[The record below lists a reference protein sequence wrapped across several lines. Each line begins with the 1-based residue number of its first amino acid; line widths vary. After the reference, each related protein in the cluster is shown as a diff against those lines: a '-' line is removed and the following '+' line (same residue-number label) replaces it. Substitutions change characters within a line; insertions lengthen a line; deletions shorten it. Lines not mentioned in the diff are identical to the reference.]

1 MPLQFIQ
8 ETSGNAYIRFMV
20 RDNEWVLSTATGD
33 MQTVDMSSAPVV
45 VDIENIQLGWLKL
58 EGGRDWLPW
67 PNNDPQQVAKPSDA
81 HNQGFSVMFYST
93 KLFEDEPVRELSAS
107 GAGIRQFVM
116 DLHEEAEKAKGIFG
130 TGKVPAVKITSGKKV
145 KMGKNDTRVPQFEIV
160 KWINRPDEL
169 VGDVPP
175 PAKDASPVSPAA
187 SQQSGGAPN
196 VDFENDDE
204 I

>member
-67 PNNDPQQVAKPSDA
+67 PDNVPTNVAKPSDA
-81 HNQGFSVMFYST
+81 HDQGFSVKFFSNRI
-93 KLFEDEPVRELSAS
+93 FDDQPVRELSAS

-116 DLHEEAEKAKGIFG
+116 DLHEEAEKAKEFG
-130 TGKVPAVKITSGKKV
+130 SGKVPAIKIGDAPKV
-145 KMGKNDTRVPQFEIV
+145 KMGKNDTRVPKFEIV

-169 VGDVPP
+169 SGDVPP
-175 PAKDASPVSPAA
+175 PEKTAPPISPASQSSGA
-187 SQQSGGAPN
+187 SN
-196 VDFENDDE
+196 DVDFDNDDE

>member
-1 MPLQFIQ
+1 MPLNFIQ

-20 RDNEWVLSTATGD
+20 RDNEWVMSTATGD
-33 MQTVDMSSAPVV
+33 METVDMSSAPVV

-67 PNNDPQQVAKPSDA
+67 PDNVPTNVAKPSDA
-81 HNQGFSVMFYST
+81 HDQGFSVMFYST
-93 KLFEDEPVRELSAS
+93 KLFEGEPVRELSAS

-116 DLHEEAEKAKGIFG
+116 DVHEEAEKAKEFG
-130 TGKVPAVKITSGKKV
+130 SGKVPAIKIGDAPKV
-145 KMGKNDTRVPQFEIV
+145 KMGKNDTRVPKFEIV

-196 VDFENDDE
+196 VDFDNDE

>member
-20 RDNEWVLSTATGD
+20 NDNEWL
-33 MQTVDMSSAPVV
+33 MSSAAGMEKIDMFSTAII

-67 PNNDPQQVAKPSDA
+67 PKNDPQQVAKPSDA
-81 HNQGFSVMFYST
+81 HEQGFSVMFYST

-107 GAGIRQFVM
+107 GAGVRQFVQ
-116 DLHEEAEKAKGIFG
+116 DLYEEAEKAKEFG
-130 TGKVPAVKITSGKKV
+130 SGKVPAIKISDAPKV
-145 KMGKNDTRVPQFEIV
+145 KMGKNGSRVPQFEIV
-160 KWINRPDEL
+160 KWVNRPEAL
-169 VGDVPP
+169 SGDVPQP
-175 PAKDASPVSPAA
+175 EEKVAPPVSPAEK
-187 SQQSGGAPN
+187 SGGAPN
-196 VDFENDDE
+196 VDFNSEE

>member
-8 ETSGNAYIRFMV
+8 ETGGNAFVRYMV
-20 RDNEWVLSTATGD
+20 RDNEWQMSSAAGMETF
-33 MQTVDMSSAPVV
+33 DMSSAPVV

-67 PNNDPQQVAKPSDA
+67 PKNDPQQVTKPSDA

-116 DLHEEAEKAKGIFG
+116 DLYEEAEKAKEFG
-130 TGKVPAVKITSGKKV
+130 SGKVPAIKIGEAPRV
-145 KMGKNDTRVPQFEIV
+145 KMGKNSTRVPQFEIV

-175 PAKDASPVSPAA
+175 PAKDASPVSPA
-187 SQQSGGAPN
+187 SQSGGAPN
-196 VDFENDDE
+196 DVDFDNDE

>member
-20 RDNEWVLSTATGD
+20 RDNEWVMSTATGD
-33 MQTVDMSSAPVV
+33 TEKVDMSSAPVV

-67 PNNDPQQVAKPSDA
+67 PDNVSTNVAKPSDA
-81 HNQGFSVMFYST
+81 HNQGFSVKFFSNRI
-93 KLFEDEPVRELSAS
+93 FDDQPVRELSAS

-116 DLHEEAEKAKGIFG
+116 DVHEEAEKAIEFG
-130 TGKVPAVKITSGKKV
+130 SGKVPAIKIGDAPKV

-187 SQQSGGAPN
+187 SQQSGGAPDD
-196 VDFENDDE
+196 VDFE

>member
-1 MPLQFIQ
+1 MPLNFIQ
-8 ETSGNAYIRFMV
+8 ETGGNAFVRYMV
-20 RDNEWVLSTATGD
+20 RDNEWQMSSAAGMETF
-33 MQTVDMSSAPVV
+33 DMSSAPVV

-67 PNNDPQQVAKPSDA
+67 PKNDPQQVTKPSDA

-116 DLHEEAEKAKGIFG
+116 DLYEEAEKAKEFG
-130 TGKVPAVKITSGKKV
+130 SGKVPAVKITDGKKV
-145 KMGKNDTRVPQFEIV
+145 KMGKNDSRVPQFEIV

-169 VGDVPP
+169 SGDVPP
-175 PAKDASPVSPAA
+175 PEKTAPPISPAEK
-187 SQQSGGAPN
+187 SGGASN
-196 VDFENDDE
+196 DVDFGDDDE